1 MRKSLPVAVLVL
13 SAIMWGLT
21 WWPLKHFHQQGLQG
35 PLLILLGYGV
45 VALVLLPWL
54 WRERAA
60 WRREARYMWLMLLLG
75 GWANLAFAGA
85 MIYGE
90 VVRAMMLFYLAPVWG
105 VLGGRLFLRE
115 PIDRRRGLGLGLA
128 LAGAF
133 LVLGGWEI
141 LRQPPAALDLLA
153 LSAGMAFALNNITC
167 RAAQAVPVT
176 SKSAINFLG
185 VGLMA
190 LAVVLTQGL
199 PLPPLSLSTWGW
211 LLFFALGWLL
221 LATVSALWAVTHLE
235 AGRAAV
241 ILIVE
246 LLAAVVSATLVGGE
260 TLAANEW
267 AGGALILAAAVL
279 ESRRGGEHLEP
290 VIPPAADRV

>member
-21 WWPLKHFHQQGLQG
+21 WWPLKHFHQQGLRG
-35 PLLILLGYGV
+35 PLLILLGYGL
-45 VALVLLPWL
+45 VALALLPGL
-54 WRERAA
+54 WRQRAA
-60 WRREARYMWLMLLLG
+60 WRREPRYLWLMLLLG

-105 VLGGRLFLRE
+105 VLGGRLFLGE
-115 PIDRRRGLGLGLA
+115 PIDRRRGLGLVLA

-133 LVLGGWEI
+133 LVLGGWAI
-141 LRQPPAALDLLA
+141 LRQPPTALDLLA

-167 RAAQAVPVT
+167 RAAQAVPVA

-190 LAVVLTQGL
+190 LAVVLTQGQS
-199 PLPPLSLSTWGW
+199 LPPLSLATWGW

-221 LATVSALWAVTHLE
+221 LATVTALWAVTHLE

-241 ILIVE
+241 ILLVE
-246 LLAAVVSATLVGGE
+246 LLAAVVSATLIGGE

-279 ESRRGGEHLEP
+279 ESRRGGMCAEP
-290 VIPPAADRV
+290 AIAPAAERV

>member
-1 MRKSLPVAVLVL
+1 VSKSLPVAVLVL

-45 VALVLLPWL
+45 VALVLLPGL

-60 WRREARYMWLMLLLG
+60 WRRESRYLWLMLLLG

-105 VLGGRLFLRE
+105 VLGGRLFLGE
-115 PIDRRRGLGLGLA
+115 PIDRRRGLGLVLA

-133 LVLGGWEI
+133 LVLGGWTI

-167 RAAQAVPVT
+167 RAAQQVPVA

-190 LAVVLTQGL
+190 LAVVAVQGQA
-199 PLPPLSLSTWGW
+199 LPPLSLATWGW

-221 LATVSALWAVTHLE
+221 LATVTALWAVTRLE

-241 ILIVE
+241 ILLVE
-246 LLAAVVSATLVGGE
+246 LLAAVVSATLLGGE
-260 TLAANEW
+260 SLAANEW
-267 AGGALILAAAVL
+267 AGGALILVAALL
-279 ESRRGGEHLEP
+279 ESRRGGERPEP
-290 VIPPAADRV
+290 VLSPVAERA